1 MKALL
6 KAKKGKGHVEIREI
20 ATPEPGPGEVLVKVK
35 AAGLCHTDFLLYE
48 WAPAVETEYH
58 VSPPVVM
65 GHEFSGVTAEVG
77 QDVRKLKPGDPV
89 IVNPVL
95 HCGRCY
101 FCERGSQQ
109 LCIGDRPLLGYEANG
124 GFAEYVLVRE
134 KNVYKLDSHVNLEI
148 GALAEPFGLSIHA
161 LGRVPIE
168 PGETLL
174 VSGPGPIGLMTL
186 MLALKAGA
194 SRVYVLGLGKDRNRL
209 ELAKELG
216 GIPVDVEKVDPPEFI
231 QDETD
236 GIGVDVAFEASGSSK
251 ALMDDLSL
259 LRRGGRLGVLG
270 LAKEPASFNPTSLAL
285 SEKSIIGVRSY
296 TIDTWKRCQEI
307 LSNRVIDLTPIIS
320 HRLPLEAFETGMRLV
335 EESLAIKVLLMPEL

>member
-6 KAKKGKGHVEIREI
+6 KARKGKGNLEIRQI
-20 ATPEPGPGEVLVKVK
+20 PTPEPGPGEVLIKVK

-48 WAPAVETEYH
+48 WSPAVETEYH

-65 GHEFSGVTAEVG
+65 GHEFSGITAEVG
-77 QDVRKLKPGDPV
+77 PGVDRPKPGDPV

-95 HCGRCY
+95 HCGHCY

-109 LCIGDRPLLGYEANG
+109 LCIGDRPLLGFEANG
-124 GFAEYVLVRE
+124 GFAEYVLVRAS
-134 KNVYKLDSHVNLEI
+134 NVYKLAPHVNLEV

-161 LGRVPIE
+161 LGRVSIE

-174 VSGPGPIGLMTL
+174 ISGPGPIGLMTL
-186 MLALKAGA
+186 ILALKAGA
-194 SRVYVLGLGKDRNRL
+194 SRVYVLGLGKDRRRL

-216 GIPVDVEKVDPPEFI
+216 GVPVNVEGLDPRKLI

-251 ALMDDLSL
+251 ALMDDLAL
-259 LRRGGRLGVLG
+259 IRRGGRLGVLG
-270 LAKEPASFNPTSLAL
+270 LAKEPASFDPTSFTL
-285 SEKSIIGVRSY
+285 S
-296 TIDTWKRCQEI
+296 
-307 LSNRVIDLTPIIS
+307 
-320 HRLPLEAFETGMRLV
+320 
-335 EESLAIKVLLMPEL
+335 